1 MRKPARNWIASCAS
15 ETGATAP
22 AVAVI
27 LLVLFGFVGLVV
39 DTGLWYLSRREL
51 QAAADAAALAAAP
64 WADDAAR
71 AESEIDATL
80 VANGVDADALTSFT
94 WGVWCPSSSLD
105 PTTRFRPGRLDC
117 PDLPNAT
124 RSNAVRL
131 EVSDEGP
138 LIFAPLVAA
147 GITAPNLNVRATAT
161 RINMAGL
168 TAGSGVLDINQTA
181 GVNAVLSALL
191 GSSLN
196 LSALTYQQMLAAQVD
211 ALSLLDALNTKLN
224 LNAGSYNQVLNA
236 QANAGEVLDAAIS
249 VLEQQGQTGSISTGL
264 AGAKVIRDLA
274 LQAPNKK
281 IQIGRLL
288 NVGVWKDL
296 SVGQSSPT
304 AVTAGVDLL
313 QLSSASLQ
321 VANGTNALALA
332 APIDLGVVKVG
343 LQTTLIEPPQGS
355 YFTFGPEGTRVRT
368 AQARLLLNAQ
378 VNAAPIASAN
388 LPVYVEV
395 GAGDAEITSIRCQGD
410 PLRDSRVDVSATSSA
425 AAVYLG
431 SPTPANL
438 MTNFNQ
444 PVSST
449 AITRARMDVAQLLPF
464 LPLLKVEIGGQAGLT
479 QQAQTLRFDQ
489 PVAPISVMPTATPST
504 IGFIGRPANAVDS
517 GSLATPARAGSGANL
532 SVGSVSLNTCILG
545 QVLCLGGLDS
555 ALETSVRN
563 TLNNVFAA
571 LNPLI
576 SGLLTGLGVHLG
588 YVDVTVPGV
597 RCGQAVLV
605 E

>member
-64 WADDAAR
+64 WGDDAAR

-80 VANGVDADALTSFT
+80 VANGVDADALTSLT
-94 WGVWCPSSSLD
+94 WGVWCPSSSLN
-105 PTTRFRPGRLDC
+105 PTTRFRQGRLDC

-168 TAGSGVLDINQTA
+168 TAGSGVLDISQTA

-296 SVGQSSPT
+296 PVGQSSPT

-313 QLSSASLQ
+313 QLASASLQ
-321 VANGTNALALA
+321 VANGSNALSLA

-343 LQTTLIEPPQGS
+343 LQTALIEPPQGS

-368 AQARLLLNAQ
+368 AQARLQLNAQ
-378 VNAAPIASAN
+378 INLAPIVSAN
-388 LPVYVEV
+388 LPIYVEA
-395 GAGDAEITSIRCQGD
+395 GSGDAQITSIRCQGD
-410 PLRDSRVDVSATSSA
+410 PLRDTRVDVAARSSA
-425 AAVYLG
+425 IALHIG
-431 SPTPANL
+431 SPQSNL
-438 MTNFNQ
+438 MNNFTQ
-444 PVSST
+444 PVAST
-449 AITRARMDVAQLLPF
+449 AITPAKIDVVQLAGLG
-464 LPLLKVEIGGQAGLT
+464 LASVQVSGQAGLT

-489 PVAPISVMPTATPST
+489 PTTPISTMPTTTPSSS
-504 IGFIGRPANAVDS
+504 GYIGRTATTTSD
-517 GSLATPARAGSGANL
+517 GSLATPARAGNGASL
-532 SVGSVSLNTCILG
+532 SVGSLSLKTCLLGQLLCTGSLNSEASARTALNT
-545 QVLCLGGLDS
+545 VFGL
-555 ALETSVRN
+555 
-563 TLNNVFAA
+563 